1 MASGKS
7 QKVYRRKSGKSRTKV
22 HRPKTRRSRKT
33 KKTKSRHMR
42 GG

>member
-1 MASGKS
+1 MASGKFR
-7 QKVYRRKSGKSRTKV
+7 KVYRRKSGKSRTKV
-22 HRPKTRRSRKT
+22 QRPKTRISRKT